1 MGLYVTH
8 KDKIE
13 VFSTAFA
20 RHLDKSDNIMY
31 NYNRKISI
39 KCVSSRDVLYEIE
52 KSWRL
57 RIYYKGEV
65 QLFIVKANDNMEEWV
80 MTNEEKDILISKLT
94 EYLPTLRGTVKESQ
108 EQIANAI
115 GVSRQTYNSIE
126 LKKRKMSWNT
136 YMALVFF
143 YDQQPNSHVLLRKL
157 DLFPNQIT
165 MPDAEAKDISDP
177 IT

>member
-1 MGLYVTH
+1 
-8 KDKIE
+8 
-13 VFSTAFA
+13 
-20 RHLDKSDNIMY
+20 MY
-31 NYNRKISI
+31 FTKLKKVGICGIIS
-39 KCVSSRDVLYEIE
+39 
-52 KSWRL
+52 
-57 RIYYKGEV
+57 KGEV
-65 QLFIVKANDNMEEWV
+65 QLFIIKANDNMEEWA
-80 MTNEEKDILISKLT
+80 MTSEEKDLLISKLT
-94 EYLPTLRGTVKESQ
+94 EYLPTLRGTVKVSQ

-165 MPDAEAKDISDP
+165 MPDVEAKDISDP